1 LKQTWSNWLIFLVLA
16 LIWGSSFI
24 LMKEGMRVLDPWQ
37 VASIRILSAGLVLLP
52 FLGRALKSL
61 PRQKLGVVILS
72 GLMGTFFPAYLF
84 CLAETRLDSAL
95 TGILNALTPLLTLC
109 VGALFF
115 QARIRWKKW
124 AGVLLGFAG
133 MVLLMLA
140 GTEALDL
147 SYLGFASYVL
157 LATLFYGINV
167 NTVNRYLS
175 QTASLHIAAI
185 AFTFLIPPSL
195 GILVFSGFFNQMG
208 SLEGWYRAVGA
219 SAVLG
224 MLGTALASI
233 LFYILLKK
241 AGTVFA
247 SMVTYGIPFVALGWG
262 MVAGE
267 SVNLLQVLCLGIILA
282 GVYMTKK

>member
-1 LKQTWSNWLIFLVLA
+1 
-16 LIWGSSFI
+16 
-24 LMKEGMRVLDPWQ
+24 MKEGLRVLDAWQ

-52 FLGRALKSL
+52 FLGRALKSV

-72 GLMGTFFPAYLF
+72 GLLGTFFPAFLF

-109 VGALFF
+109 VGAVFF
-115 QARIRWKKW
+115 QARIGWMKW
-124 AGVLLGFAG
+124 AGVLLGFTG
-133 MVLLMLA
+133 VVLLMLA
-140 GTEALDL
+140 GNQALDL

-167 NTVNRYLS
+167 NTVNRYLA

-185 AFTFLIPPSL
+185 AFSFLIPPSL
-195 GILVFSGFFNQMG
+195 GILVLTGFFKQMG
-208 SLEGWYRAVGA
+208 SPEGWSRAVGA

-233 LFYILLKK
+233 LFYVLLKK

-262 MVAGE
+262 LLAGE
-267 SVNLLQVLCLGIILA
+267 SINLLQVLCLGIILA
-282 GVYMTKK
+282 GVYMTRK

>member
-1 LKQTWSNWLIFLVLA
+1 LKQTWGNWLIFLVLA

-24 LMKEGMRVLDPWQ
+24 LMKEGLRVLDPWQ

-52 FLGRALKSL
+52 FLGRALKSV

-72 GLMGTFFPAYLF
+72 GLLGTFFPAFLF

-115 QARIRWKKW
+115 QARIGWRKW

-140 GTEALDL
+140 GKQALDL

-167 NTVNRYLS
+167 NMVNRYLS
-175 QTASLHIAAI
+175 QTGSLHIAAI
-185 AFTFLIPPSL
+185 AFSFLIPPSL
-195 GILVFSGFFNQMG
+195 CILAFTGFFNQAG
-208 SLEGWYRAVGA
+208 IPQGWFRAVGA

-233 LFYILLKK
+233 LFYVLLKK

-262 MVAGE
+262 LLAGE
-267 SVNLLQVLCLGIILA
+267 SINLLQVLCLGVILA

>member
-24 LMKEGMRVLDPWQ
+24 LMKEGLRVLDPWQ

-52 FLGRALKSL
+52 FLGRALKSV

-72 GLMGTFFPAYLF
+72 GLLGTFFPAFLF

-115 QARIRWKKW
+115 QARIPWKKW

-133 MVLLMLA
+133 MILLMLA
-140 GTEALDL
+140 GKQALDL
-147 SYLGFASYVL
+147 TYLGFASYVL

-167 NTVNRYLS
+167 NMVNRYLS
-175 QTASLHIAAI
+175 QTGSLHIAAI
-185 AFTFLIPPSL
+185 AFAFLIPPSL
-195 GILVFSGFFNQMG
+195 GILAYTGFFNHMG
-208 SLEGWYRAVGA
+208 SPQGWFRAVGA

-233 LFYILLKK
+233 LFYVLLKK

-262 MVAGE
+262 LLAGE
-267 SVNLLQVLCLGIILA
+267 SINLLQVLCLGIILA
-282 GVYMTKK
+282 GVYLTRK